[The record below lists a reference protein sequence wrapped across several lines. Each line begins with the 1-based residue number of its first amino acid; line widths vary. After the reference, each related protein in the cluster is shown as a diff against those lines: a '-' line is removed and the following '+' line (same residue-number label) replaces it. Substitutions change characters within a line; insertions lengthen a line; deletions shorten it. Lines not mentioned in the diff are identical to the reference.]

1 MTEDRNNRKGVKL
14 RQWRQED
21 MNQALRACREDN
33 LGLRAA
39 ARLYNVPRKTL
50 GDRFNKKVSSL
61 STFCR
66 KFNTFELWYSN
77 FE

>member
-1 MTEDRNNRKGVKL
+1 MLIFYIADITMTEDRNNRKGVKL

-50 GDRFNKKVSSL
+50 GDRFKKFIMKVRSIM
-61 STFCR
+61 F
-66 KFNTFELWYSN
+66 Y
-77 FE
+77 